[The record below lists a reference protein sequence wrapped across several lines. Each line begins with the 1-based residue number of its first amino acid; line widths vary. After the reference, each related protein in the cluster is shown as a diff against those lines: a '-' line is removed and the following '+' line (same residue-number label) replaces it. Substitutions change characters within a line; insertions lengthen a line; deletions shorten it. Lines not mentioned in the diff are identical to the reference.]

1 MEIILFHHV
10 SYDINNID
18 LSGEKTSYIL
28 HVGILSVYIYT
39 CDYMTKI
46 SLYKYIYIYE
56 VIQ

>member
-28 HVGILSVYIYT
+28 HVGILSVYIYI
-39 CDYMTKI
+39 YMW
-46 SLYKYIYIYE
+46 LYDKNII
-56 VIQ
+56 I